1 MAVTTKVVR
10 LGKSVAMSAVD
21 TTLWAA

>member
-10 LGKSVAMSAVD
+10 LGKSVATSAVD